1 MQDDDALVFTCC
13 PSLFFRIPRSRKC
26 PVCRIASVTDRFG
39 EKVADKKSKTLVVR
53 IKAKD
58 KPITTEVKR

>member
-1 MQDDDALVFTCC
+1 LL